1 MDNRLH
7 LTFKEAIKDE
17 VWAQAMDEEI
27 KCIYKN
33 KAWDLVDVPKD
44 KAVMS
49 VKWIYKTGSKMEM
62 EMCKSIRK
70 Y

>member
-1 MDNRLH
+1 
-7 LTFKEAIKDE
+7 
-17 VWAQAMDEEI
+17 MDEEI

-62 EMCKSIRK
+62 EMYRSTRK